1 MSLPNVLAP
10 PSLDGRQTML
20 RAGLLLV
27 IFAAL
32 ALLVGFVGLPLPIAS
47 LIFLAAAL
55 AAILLPPGTLIA
67 QSPPA
72 TGSSLGSPPDIF
84 AFADALVDPCLIID
98 RRSVVV
104 HRNPAAARQFASTNT
119 GDPITFSL
127 RNPDMV
133 RAIER
138 AGESAVTQTVELHET
153 VPSETWH
160 KVVVAPLRTP
170 GRDWKTSDDRL
181 LVLTMQS
188 LTEMKRV
195 DAMRTDFIANASH
208 ELRTPLASLLGFIE
222 TLQGPAAKDAAARE
236 KFLGIMRG
244 QAERMAHLIDDLLS
258 LSRIE
263 MHQHMRPTGET
274 DLALLLREV
283 REGLAPHA
291 QETSVTVTLDLQSQ
305 SAVTTGDRAELYEVF
320 ENLMDN
326 AIKYGAAG
334 GSVEVVLAP
343 ANRPGYAH
351 LVTVTDHG
359 PGVAEEHVPRLTERF
374 YRVDAESS
382 RKKKGTG
389 LGLAIVKHIITRH
402 RGLMTIRSKP
412 GEGMRVEVLLPR

>member
-1 MSLPNVLAP
+1 MSEPDAWRVERGTRP
-10 PSLDGRQTML
+10 GL
-20 RAGLLLV
+20 RAGLLVLV
-27 IFAAL
+27 FAVL
-32 ALLVGFVGLPLPIAS
+32 ALLVGFAGLPWLAAA
-47 LIFLAAAL
+47 LIFLAASL
-55 AAILLPPGTLIA
+55 AAVLAPPGSF
-67 QSPPA
+67 SPQDA
-72 TGSSLGSPPDIF
+72 RSSGNGLTGTPDIF
-84 AFADALVDPCLIID
+84 AFADAISDPCLIID
-98 RRSVVV
+98 RRAVVV

-127 RNPDMV
+127 RNPELV

-138 AGESAVTQTVELHET
+138 AGETAAAQTVELHET
-153 VPSETWH
+153 VPSQTWH
-160 KVVVAPLRTP
+160 KVVVAPVKSP
-170 GRDWKTSDDRL
+170 GRDWTADEGRL
-181 LVLTMQS
+181 LVVTMQS
-188 LTEMKRV
+188 LTELKRV

-236 KFLGIMRG
+236 KFLAIMRA
-244 QAERMAHLIDDLLS
+244 QAERMARLIDDLLS

-263 MHQHMRPTGET
+263 MHQHVRPTGET

-283 REGLAPHA
+283 REGLANQA
-291 QETSVTVTLDLQSQ
+291 AEAELTINLDLQAG
-305 SAVTTGDRAELYEVF
+305 SAVTTGDRTELYEVF
-320 ENLMDN
+320 ENLIDN
-326 AIKYGAAG
+326 AIKYGASG
-334 GSVEVVLAP
+334 NTVDVVLAP

-382 RKKKGTG
+382 RRKKGTG
-389 LGLAIVKHIITRH
+389 LGLAIVKHIVNRH
-402 RGLMTIRSKP
+402 RGMMSIRSRP